1 MGACRLKRAHERLLR
16 RLRRDVDDQDDDDCD
31 DNEYGG
37 NHHNHDED
45 DMLQRLV
52 QLHMYELSVS
62 AIYLHRISLIEP

>member
-1 MGACRLKRAHERLLR
+1 MRACRLKRAHERLLW

-31 DNEYGG
+31 DNDNDG
-37 NHHNHDED
+37 NHYHDED

-62 AIYLHRISLIEP
+62 AIYTGFH

>member
-31 DNEYGG
+31 DNDNDG
-37 NHHNHDED
+37 NHHYHDED
-45 DMLQRLV
+45 DMLRRLV

-62 AIYLHRISLIEP
+62 AIYTGFH